1 MRALY
6 PTGKAAPLLP
16 NPITASRLTVER
28 SLKRTCVHMFNAL
41 RNILFTL
48 LTTFLL
54 AAPAQAG
61 ERFITVASTTSTEN
75 SGLFRHLLP
84 QFAAESGIEVRVVA
98 RGTGQALALGRNG
111 DVDLLLVHDRV
122 AEEKFVS
129 QGYGVDRRDVMY
141 NDFVIVGPRGDPARI
156 AGMADAPA
164 ALARIA
170 AAAAPF
176 ASRGDDSGTHRA
188 ERRLWRAGGV
198 DAAAASGSWYR
209 ETGSGMGATLNTA
222 SGMNDY
228 AIADRATWIAFRNKG
243 DLAIL
248 VEGDERL
255 FNPYGAILVN
265 PARQPH
271 VKQADARRFLDWLTG
286 KAGQKAIDA
295 YRVGGQ
301 QLFFGSAEDSG
312 EAS

>member
-1 MRALY
+1 MS
-6 PTGKAAPLLP
+6 
-16 NPITASRLTVER
+16 NV
-28 SLKRTCVHMFNAL
+28 F
-41 RNILFTL
+41 RNTLFTYI
-48 LTTFLL
+48 TTILL
-54 AAPAQAG
+54 AVLAPAQAQ

-84 QFAAESGIEVRVVA
+84 QFRAESGIEVRVVA

-122 AEEKFVS
+122 AEEKFVAE
-129 QGYGVDRRDVMY
+129 GYGVDRRDIMY
-141 NDFVIVGPRGDPARI
+141 NDFVIVGPRADPAQI

-170 AAAAPF
+170 RAGAPF

-188 ERRLWRAGGV
+188 ERRLWRAGGI

-222 SGMNDY
+222 SGMNAY
-228 AIADRATWIAFRNKG
+228 ALADRATWIAFRNKG

-255 FNPYGAILVN
+255 FNSYGAILVN
-265 PARQPH
+265 PVRHGH
-271 VKQADARRFLDWLTG
+271 VRHADARLFLDWLTDE
-286 KAGQKAIDA
+286 AGQKAIDA
-295 YRVGGQ
+295 YRVDGQ
-301 QLFFGSAEDSG
+301 QLFFGNARDPGGGS
-312 EAS
+312 

>member
-1 MRALY
+1 
-6 PTGKAAPLLP
+6 
-16 NPITASRLTVER
+16 
-28 SLKRTCVHMFNAL
+28 MFNAF
-41 RNILFTL
+41 RNTLFTL

-54 AAPAQAG
+54 AVLAPAQAA

-75 SGLFRHLLP
+75 SGLFQHLLP
-84 QFAAESGIEVRVVA
+84 EFRAETGIEVRVVA

-111 DVDLLLVHDRV
+111 DVDMLLVHDRV

-129 QGYGVDRRDVMY
+129 QGYGIDRRDIMF
-141 NDFVIVGPRGDPARI
+141 NDFVIVGPRGDPALI

-170 AAAAPF
+170 RARAPF

-188 ERRLWRAGGV
+188 ERRLWQASGIDV
-198 DAAAASGSWYR
+198 AAASGSWYR

-222 SGMNDY
+222 SGMNAY
-228 AIADRATWIAFRNKG
+228 ALADRATWIAFRNKG

-255 FNPYGAILVN
+255 FNSYGAILVN
-265 PARQPH
+265 PVRHGH
-271 VKQADARRFLDWLTG
+271 VRHADARLFLDWLTAE
-286 KAGQKAIDA
+286 AGQKAIDA
-295 YRVGGQ
+295 YRVDGQ
-301 QLFFGSAEDSG
+301 QLFFGNARDPGGGS
-312 EAS
+312 